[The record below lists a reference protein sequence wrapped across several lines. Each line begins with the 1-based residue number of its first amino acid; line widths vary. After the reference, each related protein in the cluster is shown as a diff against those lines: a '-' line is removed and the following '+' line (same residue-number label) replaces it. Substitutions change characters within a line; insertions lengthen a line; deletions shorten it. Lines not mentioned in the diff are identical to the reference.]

1 MQLER
6 WEKVKYLFNS
16 VRDRPVEERNAYLD
30 AACAGDLGLRKD
42 VEAYL
47 DSQDRTV
54 QFKHSDLGIPSL
66 NADLNLDPRVGKKFD
81 KYLIRQRL
89 GEGGMGIV
97 YLATDTHLGREV
109 AIKILPE
116 SFSRDSERLTRFRR
130 EARATSLLNH
140 PNIVTIHELGQ
151 LDSSEYI
158 VTEYVEGETLRK
170 RMLRGPMDLM
180 ETLRIGSQV
189 ASALSAAHRAGIIH
203 RDIKPENVMLRP
215 DGYVKIL
222 DFGLAKLTDQRT
234 EMLSGNFQRT
244 EGKFIFT
251 MPGVVLGTVAY
262 MSPEQAEGLDIDG
275 RTDIWGLGV
284 LLYEMVAG
292 KLPFEGT
299 SPSHTMVAI
308 LEQPPLAFECQST
321 DLKRIILKALEKDRS
336 LRYQSATDIF
346 TEIDQLKGKLGYLS
360 DQNITNSKVEAAIPA
375 PYRRKSPYRKL
386 LWIVP
391 TAILVLSA
399 FAAASIVGIYYLLN
413 RPDGSSRTEY
423 SGANT
428 QPTPTPAPM
437 PTSSVEEKPIVAAAT
452 PTPTPMNVYVEPTPV
467 PIATPVAAPTV
478 DRIPKPV
485 ERPIERPKVTTP
497 TQVKVEPRPTP
508 RKPTTKPPMKKQDP
522 NCVFT
527 NSCH

>member
-6 WEKVKYLFNS
+6 WEKVKHLFNS
-16 VRDRPVEERNAYLD
+16 VRDRSVEERNAYLD
-30 AACAGDLGLRKD
+30 VACAGDTGLRQD

-47 DSQDRTV
+47 ESQDRTV
-54 QFKHSDLGIPSL
+54 PLIRHSELGIPSL
-66 NADLNLDPRVGKKFD
+66 ADLNTDPRVGKKFD

-97 YLATDTHLGREV
+97 YLATDTNLGREV

-151 LDSSEYI
+151 MDSCEYI
-158 VTEYVEGETLRK
+158 VSEYVEGETLRAK
-170 RMLRGPMDLM
+170 MLRGPLDLM
-180 ETLRIGSQV
+180 ETLKIGSQI
-189 ASALSAAHRAGIIH
+189 ANALSAAHRAGIIH
-203 RDIKPENVMLRP
+203 RDIKPENIMLRP

-222 DFGLAKLTDQRT
+222 DFGLAKLTDQRE
-234 EMLSGNFQRT
+234 EMISLSSART
-244 EGKFIFT
+244 EGNFVFT

-262 MSPEQAEGLDIDG
+262 MSPEQAEGMDIDG

-284 LLYEMVAG
+284 LLYEMVSG

-308 LEQPPLAFECQST
+308 LEEQPEPFECQST
-321 DLKRIILKALEKDRS
+321 DLKRIIYHALEKDRNR
-336 LRYQSATDIF
+336 RYQAADEMF
-346 TEIDQLKGKLGYLS
+346 AEIDQLKGRLGYTS
-360 DQNITNSKVEAAIPA
+360 DQNIRNSKVEAAIPE

-391 TAILVLSA
+391 AGLLVLVV
-399 FAAASIVGIYYLLN
+399 FAGASIAGIYFLAN
-413 RPDGSSRTEY
+413 RGWSRDQRSE
-423 SGANT
+423 NT
-428 QPTPTPAPM
+428 VP
-437 PTSSVEEKPIVAAAT
+437 ET
-452 PTPTPMNVYVEPTPV
+452 PTPTPVGTIEENQVMPTPSPTATPAAIYVEPTPV
-467 PIATPVAAPTV
+467 PTTTPLDDPTI
-478 DRIPKPV
+478 DHISDPNGKRT
-485 ERPIERPKVTTP
+485 ERQKVTAPPAQTR
-497 TQVKVEPRPTP
+497 VELRPTP
-508 RKPTTKPPMKKQDP
+508 RKPNPRPTAPKQDP